1 MVGVLVLKWNQ
12 AALVLAR
19 LVVQRS
25 IILIEIR
32 NFSFRFLMTSAQK
45 WHLSLL
51 FRKIQILQI
60 IINVL
65 DLYLALVLVFL

>member
-1 MVGVLVLKWNQ
+1 
-12 AALVLAR
+12 
-19 LVVQRS
+19 
-25 IILIEIR
+25 
-32 NFSFRFLMTSAQK
+32 MTSAQK